1 MKILFIGSVHFS
13 AEILKH
19 LIQNKSNIV
28 GVCSLKESKFNSD
41 FSNLYEIADKSKI
54 PFLYVEDI
62 NHKNSIEWI
71 KNLRPDIVFCLGWS
85 RLIKKE
91 LLNLTKMGVI
101 GYHPS
106 ELPKNRGRH
115 PIIWALALGLKK
127 TGSTFFFMDEG
138 ADSGDI
144 LSQEEIIIND
154 HDDAMTLYKKIIKK
168 AKQQL
173 DIFLP
178 QLQSGRFSRIPQDN
192 KLANYWRKR
201 DISDGE
207 INWKMSADNIYN
219 LVRALT
225 KPYVGAH
232 FKYKEK
238 IIKVWK
244 CKVISNSIKN
254 YEPGKVISNNGTLLI
269 KTGTDAIE
277 VLQCEPTIKVEIGE
291 YL

>member
-41 FSNLYEIADKSKI
+41 FSNLYEIAEKSKI

-71 KNLRPDIVFCLGWS
+71 KNLRPDIVFCFGWS

-101 GYHPS
+101 GYHPA

-178 QLQSGRFSRIPQDN
+178 QLQSGKFPRIPQDN

-232 FKYKEK
+232 FNYKEK

-244 CKVISNSIKN
+244 CKVIRNSIKN
-254 YEPGKVISNNGTLLI
+254 YEPGKVISNNGTLII

-291 YL
+291 NL